1 MIYNHINL
9 NNTSRSSCCY
19 ATKHGSINPFLL
31 HCVVEHDG
39 EINSTFDHL
48 DFLIIKMALWQTCAV
63 PSNY

>member
-1 MIYNHINL
+1 MCI
-9 NNTSRSSCCY
+9 CY

-48 DFLIIKMALWQTCAV
+48 DFLIIKMALWQTCV
-63 PSNY
+63 KTESTII